1 MAKIRCKG
9 TIIKQT
15 ISASLTAVA
24 QITDFN
30 HDGAESETF
39 DATTLDTS
47 GAGKEYSQTG
57 YSEGGNF
64 GFTIFYDDTLAGH
77 QAITDLVTTPAS
89 CVWNITTTA
98 ATAAVMA
105 TAAAMAF
112 TSAGVGF
119 GFTGAM
125 NDGLKADVS
134 LKITGLLAYQT

>member
-1 MAKIRCKG
+1 MAKLKVKG
-9 TIIKQT
+9 TVIKQT

-24 QITDFN
+24 QITEFN
-30 HDGAESETF
+30 HDGAESETY
-39 DATTLDTS
+39 DATTIDTS

-64 GFTIFYDDTLAGH
+64 GFSIFYDDKLAGH
-77 QAITDLVTTPAS
+77 QAITDLITTPAN
-89 CVWNITTTA
+89 CVWDITTTA
-98 ATAAVMA
+98 ASAS
-105 TAAAMAF
+105 AMAF

-134 LKITGLLAYQT
+134 LKITGLLAYST

>member
-1 MAKIRCKG
+1 MAKLKVKG
-9 TIIKQT
+9 TVIKQT

-24 QITDFN
+24 QITEFS
-30 HDGAESETF
+30 HDGAESETY
-39 DATTLDTS
+39 DATTIDTS

-64 GFTIFYDDTLAGH
+64 NFTIFYDDKLAGH
-77 QAITDLVTTPAS
+77 QAITDLVTTPAN
-89 CVWNITTTA
+89 CVWDITTTA
-98 ATAAVMA
+98 TSATAMQ
-105 TAAAMAF
+105 F

-134 LKITGLLAYQT
+134 LKITGLLAYTT